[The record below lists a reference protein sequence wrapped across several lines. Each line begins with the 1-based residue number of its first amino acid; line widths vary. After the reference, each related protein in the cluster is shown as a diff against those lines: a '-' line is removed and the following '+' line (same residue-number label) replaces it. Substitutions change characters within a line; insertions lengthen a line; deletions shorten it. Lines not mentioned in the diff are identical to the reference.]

1 MMSTTTPTAPGL
13 LARLHRRLER
23 AVLRLFIGRRI
34 FNPWFPTPD
43 GITFTVD
50 LVRRNLHGPHFSR
63 ATRRATFRFLITQP
77 LLYIPFKRWH
87 FKRRHGFYP
96 PAFVAISPT
105 RRCNLSCP
113 GCFEGGHAAEELPFE
128 AVDRVV
134 REARAMG
141 VCFFILIGGE
151 PFCWPHLFT
160 LIEKHPHAMFGIY
173 TNGTLVTPA
182 VAERLARLGNVQLGF
197 SLEGFEAQTDA
208 RRGPGVFRAV
218 LQAMQACRA
227 AGVNFSYSVTV
238 TRANSEEVV
247 SDEFVDAM
255 LAQGCVTGWY
265 YQYMPVGCAPD
276 VALLPT
282 AEQRTRRRARIAELS
297 RTRELGLCD
306 FVNAGT
312 LMDGCICAGRVYLHI
327 NATGGVEP
335 CAFYPFA
342 ADSILER
349 SLLEVLR
356 SPFFT
361 TIRQQQAATT
371 NMLAQCPIVDNP
383 AWLRQAV
390 ARGGARP
397 TQATAAPLLD
407 ETNPPLDAHAAA
419 YRALADAA
427 WQAEHAGRG

>member
-1 MMSTTTPTAPGL
+1 MTTPSATATGFWTRVFARGL
-13 LARLHRRLER
+13 RG
-23 AVLRLFIGRRI
+23 VLRQFVRWRI
-34 FNPWFPTPD
+34 FNPWFPTHAGVD
-43 GITFTVD
+43 FVVD
-50 LVRRNLHGPHFSR
+50 LVARNMTAPYFSR
-63 ATRRATFRFLITQP
+63 ATRKATFRFLVTQP
-77 LLYIPFKRWH
+77 LLYIPFKRWW

-113 GCFEGGHAAEELPFE
+113 GCFEGGHATEELSFE

-160 LIEKHPHAMFGIY
+160 LIEKHAHAMFGIY

-182 VAERLARLGNVQLGF
+182 VAARLAQLGNAQLGF
-197 SLEGFEAQTDA
+197 SLEGFATLTDA
-208 RRGPGVFRAV
+208 RRGAGVYRAV
-218 LQAMQACRA
+218 LAAMQACRA

-238 TRANSEEVV
+238 TRANNEEVV

-282 AEQRTRRRARIAELS
+282 AEQRTWRRARIAELS
-297 RTRELGLCD
+297 RTRHIGLCD

-312 LMDGCICAGRVYLHI
+312 LMDGCICAGRVFLHV

-342 ADSILER
+342 ADSIFEK
-349 SLLEVLR
+349 SLLDILY
-356 SPFFT
+356 SPFFQK
-361 TIRQQQAATT
+361 IRQQQAATE
-371 NMLAQCPIVDNP
+371 NMLAQCPIVDHP
-383 AWLRQAV
+383 AWLRDAV
-390 ARGGARP
+390 AAGGARP
-397 TQATAAPLLD
+397 TQGTATPLLD
-407 ETNPPLDAHAAA
+407 TVHPPLDAHAAA
-419 YRALADAA
+419 YRALADRA